1 MNIELSSHAQSILQR
16 HLSSGGYAS
25 PADLI
30 EHALDLLDAQE
41 PTMESLKA
49 KIQVALDEMEA
60 GLGAPLDVED
70 IKRRGLAR
78 LAAQAQSEQ

>member
-1 MNIELSSHAQSILQR
+1 MNIELTSHAQSVLQR

-49 KIQVALDEMEA
+49 KIQA
-60 GLGAPLDVED
+60 GLDDVAAGRVGLLDIED
-70 IKRRGLAR
+70 IKRRGRASLASK
-78 LAAQAQSEQ
+78 AEVEQ

>member
-1 MNIELSSHAQSILQR
+1 MNIELTSHAQTILQR

-41 PTMESLKA
+41 PTLESLKT
-49 KIQVALDEMEA
+49 KVQA
-60 GLGAPLDVED
+60 GLDDIAAGRVAPLDVED
-70 IKRRGLAR
+70 IKRRGRAR
-78 LAAQAQSEQ
+78 LAAHVRSEQ

>member
-1 MNIELSSHAQSILQR
+1 MNVELTSHAQTILQR
-16 HLSSGGYAS
+16 HLSSGGYTS

-49 KIQVALDEMEA
+49 KIQA
-60 GLGAPLDVED
+60 GLDDLAAGRVAPLDIED
-70 IKRRGLAR
+70 IKRRGRAN

>member
-1 MNIELSSHAQSILQR
+1 MNIELTSHAQSILQR

-41 PTMESLKA
+41 PTMESLRA
-49 KIQVALDEMEA
+49 KIQVGLDEMKA
-60 GLGAPLDVED
+60 GLGAPLDIED
-70 IKRRGLAR
+70 IKRRGRDR
-78 LAAQAQSEQ
+78 LAAKLQPRQ